1 MGSSSRP
8 VLSAIAM
15 PNFLHRRT
23 QRSEVSI
30 TEKVIGAMLLVLL
43 GAILAAI
50 FVTVSRDRGE
60 LFAAPTE
67 QAGRSDASE
76 TQLLAGRLL
85 PASAAEQWQL
95 DPNSVTSQ
103 EGSEAALVLGAAYH
117 MLAPADG
124 SANVRIHRFADAAS
138 ARQTFL
144 NYKPFDV
151 ETAESILLGLTG
163 QTTLGMEDYLLDDKV
178 RFWSGRHY
186 TEVQYEGGA
195 ADDRAAAV
203 ALAAALAERQLAYG
217 PPAPSREG
225 DQPSAEQ
232 GGQEASAGA
241 GVLPTP
247 PDADWKGPEAVRV
260 FGPANLYE
268 KINGRAGLYFSFGFV
283 KLTFG
288 TYRHAKQPD
297 QYVDCYIYDMGELEN
312 AFGMFKVEQGGDTE
326 PVQIGREGYVAED
339 SIFFWKGSC
348 YVQLLVPQSGE
359 AYSRFVPAL
368 AEAAAEL
375 IEDDGRKLWADALL
389 PQEDRI
395 DRSFAY
401 VRADAFSLDFLKN
414 VYTAEYQ
421 AGEAT
426 WTLFVHRASDD
437 PQPRDMLSKYAD
449 YLGKYGKVEARSEDY
464 LVGEVSGYYDAVFAV
479 GQYFAGLNGCADRS
493 VAESRA
499 RALREALQD

>member
-1 MGSSSRP
+1 
-8 VLSAIAM
+8 
-15 PNFLHRRT
+15 
-23 QRSEVSI
+23 
-30 TEKVIGAMLLVLL
+30 MLLVLL

-50 FVTVSRDRGE
+50 FVTVSRDRTQ

-85 PASAAEQWQL
+85 PASTADEQWRL
-95 DPNSVTSQ
+95 DPNSVTSEEDSQ
-103 EGSEAALVLGAAYH
+103 GALVLDAAYH
-117 MLAPADG
+117 EPAPGAG
-124 SANVRIHRFADAAS
+124 SANVQIHRFADAAA

-178 RFWSGRHY
+178 LFWSGRHY
-186 TEVQYEGGA
+186 TEVQYEGVSE
-195 ADDRAAAV
+195 DDRAAAV

-217 PPAPSREG
+217 PPVPSRKADE
-225 DQPSAEQ
+225 PSAEQ
-232 GGQEASAGA
+232 GDQKAALGA
-241 GVLPTP
+241 GVLPP
-247 PDADWKGPEAVRV
+247 PEDADWTGPDGVRI

-283 KLTFG
+283 KLMFG

-297 QYVDCYIYDMGELEN
+297 QYVDCYVYDMGELEN
-312 AFGMFKVEQGGDTE
+312 AFGMFKVEQGGEVE
-326 PVQIGREGYVAED
+326 PVQMGREGYAAED

-348 YVQLLVPQSGE
+348 YVQLLAPQSGE

-368 AEAAAEL
+368 AKAAAEL

-437 PQPRDMLSKYAD
+437 RQPRDMLSKYAD
-449 YLGKYGKVEARSEDY
+449 YLGKYGKVESRSEDY
-464 LVGEVSGYYDAVFAV
+464 LVGQVSGYYDAVFAV
-479 GQYFAGLNGCADRS
+479 GQYFAGLNGCADRTI
-493 VAESRA
+493 AESRA
-499 RALREALQD
+499 GALRQALQD

>member
-1 MGSSSRP
+1 
-8 VLSAIAM
+8 M

-23 QRSEVSI
+23 HRKQVPV

-50 FVTVSRDRGE
+50 FVTVGRNTSP
-60 LFAAPTE
+60 LFAVPAE
-67 QAGRSDASE
+67 YAGRSDASE

-85 PASAAEQWQL
+85 PALAADKRWKL
-95 DPNSVTSQ
+95 DANSVTWQ
-103 EGSEAALVLGAAYH
+103 EDAEAALVLDAAYH
-117 MLAPADG
+117 TLEAAKR
-124 SANVRIHRFADAAS
+124 SANVRIHRFADAAA

-186 TEVQYEGGA
+186 TEIQYEGDS
-195 ADDRAAAV
+195 ADDRAAGV

-217 PPAPSREG
+217 PPAPRREA
-225 DQPSAEQ
+225 DQPSAEKGDQ
-232 GGQEASAGA
+232 QVSLGA
-241 GVLPTP
+241 GVLPP
-247 PDADWKGPEAVRV
+247 PEDADWTGPESVRI

-288 TYRHAKQPD
+288 TYRHAKQPE
-297 QYVDCYIYDMGELEN
+297 QYVDCYVYDMGELEN
-312 AFGMFKVEQGGDTE
+312 AFGMFKVEQGGEAE

-359 AYSRFVPAL
+359 TYSRFVPAL

-375 IEDDGRKLWADALL
+375 IDDDGRKLWADALL

-414 VYTAEYQ
+414 VYTADYR
-421 AGEAT
+421 AGETT

-437 PQPRDMLSKYAD
+437 RQPRDLLSKYGD
-449 YLGKYGKVEARSEDY
+449 YLGKYGKVEGRSEDY
-464 LVGEVSGYYDAVFAV
+464 LVGQVSGYYDAVFAV
-479 GQYFAGLNGCADRS
+479 GQYFAGLNGCADRA

-499 RALREALQD
+499 DAFRQVLRK

>member
-1 MGSSSRP
+1 
-8 VLSAIAM
+8 M

-23 QRSEVSI
+23 HRKQVPV

-50 FVTVSRDRGE
+50 FVTVGRNTSP
-60 LFAAPTE
+60 LFAVPAE
-67 QAGRSDASE
+67 YAGRSDASE

-85 PASAAEQWQL
+85 PALAADKRWKL
-95 DPNSVTSQ
+95 DANSVTWQ
-103 EGSEAALVLGAAYH
+103 EDAEAALVLDAAYH
-117 MLAPADG
+117 
-124 SANVRIHRFADAAS
+124 
-138 ARQTFL
+138 
-144 NYKPFDV
+144 
-151 ETAESILLGLTG
+151 
-163 QTTLGMEDYLLDDKV
+163 TLEDYLLDDKV

-186 TEVQYEGGA
+186 TEIQYEGDS
-195 ADDRAAAV
+195 ADDRAAGV

-217 PPAPSREG
+217 PPAPRREA
-225 DQPSAEQ
+225 DQPSAEKGDQ
-232 GGQEASAGA
+232 QVSLGA
-241 GVLPTP
+241 GVLPP
-247 PDADWKGPEAVRV
+247 PEDADWTGPESVRI

-288 TYRHAKQPD
+288 TYRHAKQPE
-297 QYVDCYIYDMGELEN
+297 QYVDCYVYDMGELEN
-312 AFGMFKVEQGGDTE
+312 AFGMFKVEQGGEAE

-359 AYSRFVPAL
+359 TYSRFVPAL

-375 IEDDGRKLWADALL
+375 IDDDGRKLWADALL

-414 VYTAEYQ
+414 VYTADYR
-421 AGEAT
+421 AGETT

-437 PQPRDMLSKYAD
+437 RQPRDLLSKYGD
-449 YLGKYGKVEARSEDY
+449 YLGKYGKVEGRSEDY
-464 LVGEVSGYYDAVFAV
+464 LVGQVSGYYDAVFAV
-479 GQYFAGLNGCADRS
+479 GQYFAGLNGCADRA

-499 RALREALQD
+499 DAFRQVLRK